1 MTGDE
6 KYLGES
12 WQAMGDIEEMQ
23 YQDFKSKYEFEEKNE
38 FLNEQNPL
46 EKLKEH
52 LLKGNL
58 LNVSLII

>member
-23 YQDFKSKYEFEEKNE
+23 YQDFRSKYEFEEENQ
-38 FLNEQNPL
+38 FSTL
-46 EKLKEH
+46 
-52 LLKGNL
+52 
-58 LNVSLII
+58 